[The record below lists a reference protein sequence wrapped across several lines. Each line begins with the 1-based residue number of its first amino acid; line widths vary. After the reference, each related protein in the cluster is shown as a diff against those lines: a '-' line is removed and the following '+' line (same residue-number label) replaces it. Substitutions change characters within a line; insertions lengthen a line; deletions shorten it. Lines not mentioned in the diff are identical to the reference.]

1 MTIAE
6 LIKELE
12 KMPQDAVARVRDDWG
27 EFTDIESVK
36 LINQTEPLVAIDLV
50 VIDCDCE

>member
-12 KMPQDAVARVRDDWG
+12 RMPQDAVACVRDGWG
-27 EFTDIESVK
+27 EFTAIESVK

-50 VIDCDCE
+50 VTDCE